1 MGREDIPPGRRGAK
15 NSFSIHRLA
24 PLTLKKFPK
33 WATAGR
39 REAMARPSKP
49 AAVIEYEKKSHR
61 TKAELAK
68 RKEEEG
74 KLLTGQEIKERKE
87 VKGNKAAH
95 REFLRLRKLL
105 RSIGKDDALY
115 EPVINRYAMLQAEC
129 RDFEEKREVFL
140 RNMQDLQEKQ
150 EELLEGGDVSLKEY
164 FRMQN
169 EFARRLVDLDRQVQ
183 GKRKMLL
190 EVEKENVMTI
200 ASALRNIPKKTEEG
214 EDPLIRALKGG
225 G

>member
-1 MGREDIPPGRRGAK
+1 
-15 NSFSIHRLA
+15 
-24 PLTLKKFPK
+24 
-33 WATAGR
+33 
-39 REAMARPSKP
+39 MARPSKP

-68 RKEEEG
+68 RKEEER

-87 VKGNKAAH
+87 VKGNKDAH

-140 RNMQDLQEKQ
+140 RNI
-150 EELLEGGDVSLKEY
+150 
-164 FRMQN
+164 
-169 EFARRLVDLDRQVQ
+169 DRKSV
-183 GKRKMLL
+183 
-190 EVEKENVMTI
+190 V
-200 ASALRNIPKKTEEG
+200 
-214 EDPLIRALKGG
+214 
-225 G
+225 

>member
-1 MGREDIPPGRRGAK
+1 MGRQGIPPRRRGAK
-15 NSFSIHRLA
+15 NDIFIHRLP
-24 PLTLKKFPK
+24 PLILKKFPK
-33 WATAGR
+33 WGTAGR

-68 RKEEEG
+68 RKEEER

-87 VKGNKAAH
+87 VKGNKDAH

-140 RNMQDLQEKQ
+140 RNMQDLQEKR

-200 ASALRNIPKKTEEG
+200 ASALRNIPKKAEEG

>member
-1 MGREDIPPGRRGAK
+1 
-15 NSFSIHRLA
+15 
-24 PLTLKKFPK
+24 
-33 WATAGR
+33 
-39 REAMARPSKP
+39 
-49 AAVIEYEKKSHR
+49 
-61 TKAELAK
+61 
-68 RKEEEG
+68 
-74 KLLTGQEIKERKE
+74 
-87 VKGNKAAH
+87 
-95 REFLRLRKLL
+95 
-105 RSIGKDDALY
+105 
-115 EPVINRYAMLQAEC
+115 MLQAEC

-140 RNMQDLQEKQ
+140 RNMQDLQEKR

-200 ASALRNIPKKTEEG
+200 ASALRNIPKKAEEG
-214 EDPLIRALKGG
+214 EDPLIRALRGG

>member
-1 MGREDIPPGRRGAK
+1 
-15 NSFSIHRLA
+15 
-24 PLTLKKFPK
+24 
-33 WATAGR
+33 
-39 REAMARPSKP
+39 MARPSKP

-68 RKEEEG
+68 RKEEES

-140 RNMQDLQEKQ
+140 RNMQDLQEKR

-200 ASALRNIPKKTEEG
+200 ASVLRNIPKKIEEG